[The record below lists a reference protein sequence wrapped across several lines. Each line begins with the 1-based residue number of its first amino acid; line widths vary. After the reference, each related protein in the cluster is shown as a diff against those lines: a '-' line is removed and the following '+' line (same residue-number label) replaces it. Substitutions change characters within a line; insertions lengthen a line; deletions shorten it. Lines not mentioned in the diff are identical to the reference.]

1 VSVCHWLTVCVRQ
14 RQGAHAE
21 AVEMARNQHAQSV
34 KQGQLKAA
42 LAVAEDEWRAEMVR
56 KDKECNRL
64 RRKVQE
70 LIEKGSQQQAQHDAE
85 LQEVRADVLRMKDSH
100 ITTVS
105 FSRQQVDQNKD
116 LMRLSRQLQKEVGIS
131 SNEVKLLENE
141 TRRLREDNIELRRE
155 VARLD
160 NIIYGRKGNMA
171 AGKRAAAAS
180 VTAVGVRSIASTPR
194 SKTKVKSAG
203 RSSGR
208 SRSTTRT
215 RRHSNSQQGIDQSHR
230 ELEARFG
237 LATPPPLSAQRR
249 RREEQAWDVHMSRAD
264 YSSRTAGEVGSL

>member
-1 VSVCHWLTVCVRQ
+1 
-14 RQGAHAE
+14 
-21 AVEMARNQHAQSV
+21 MARHQHAQSV
-34 KQGQLKAA
+34 KQGELKAA
-42 LAVAEDEWRAEMVR
+42 LALAEDEWRAEMVR

-100 ITTVS
+100 NTTVS

-116 LMRLSRQLQKEVGIS
+116 LMRLSRQLQKEVSIS

-171 AGKRAAAAS
+171 AGRRAATAS
-180 VTAVGVRSIASTPR
+180 ATSVGVASTPR

-208 SRSTTRT
+208 SSSTTRT
-215 RRHSNSQQGIDQSHR
+215 KRHVNSQQGIDQSHR
-230 ELEARFG
+230 EFVGRFG

-249 RREEQAWDVHMSRAD
+249 RREEQAWDVHAAD
-264 YSSRTAGEVGSL
+264 NSSRTIGEMGFL